1 MKKNYII
8 TISRQYGSGGRE
20 IGRQL
25 AQRLGVPH
33 YDKELINLAA
43 QRSGFAPEHFE
54 EAEQKASKSLL
65 FSLLRAGSAMNSYD
79 LPLNDKVYL
88 IQSKVISQLADEGPC
103 VIVGRCAD
111 YILQD
116 RPDCLHF
123 FIHAPLQQRVERAVK
138 VYGLAPDKAED
149 LVKKIDR
156 RRATYYNYYTSMRFG
171 DAGNYN
177 LSVNSLSLGIENTVS
192 LLERYIE
199 LADWK

>member
-1 MKKNYII
+1 MII
-8 TISRQYGSGGRE
+8 TI
-20 IGRQL
+20 GRQHGSNGHVIARRL
-25 AQRLGVPH
+25 AEELGYRC
-33 YDKELINLAA
+33 YDKEIVEQAA
-43 QRSGFAPEHFE
+43 ERSGFSKEILSSYDERKVSNYVVATPHYIGMSEGFRLNMQITSAQFDTIRSL
-54 EAEQKASKSLL
+54 AEQ
-65 FSLLRAGSAMNSYD
+65 GSA
-79 LPLNDKVYL
+79 
-88 IQSKVISQLADEGPC
+88 IF
-103 VIVGRCAD
+103 VGRCAD